1 MFEGN
6 AKTKEEEDSEG
17 TSYIVTKRMG
27 LGGRRCKE
35 DGGETEWGNKLQSK
49 RVEVGGRIGIKDKAV
64 QACDATQGKDWLDEE
79 NKM

>member
-1 MFEGN
+1 M
-6 AKTKEEEDSEG
+6 KEMQRRRKRRIAREQ
-17 TSYIVTKRMG
+17 VTKRRG

-35 DGGETEWGNKLQSK
+35 EGGETEWGNKLQSK
-49 RVEVGGRIGIKDKAV
+49 RFGVGGRIGIKDKAV